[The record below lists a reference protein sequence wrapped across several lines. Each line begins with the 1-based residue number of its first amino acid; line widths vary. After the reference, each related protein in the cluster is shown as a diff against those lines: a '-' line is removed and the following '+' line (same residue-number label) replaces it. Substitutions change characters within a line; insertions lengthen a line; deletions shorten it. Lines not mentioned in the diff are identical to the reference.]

1 MSTVPFSRSR
11 NVPLDK
17 PLPNNLDAERA
28 VLGAVLLDRAGAAVK
43 AAAEIL
49 LPSDFF
55 LDQHRRIYMQ
65 MLTLA
70 AAKKPVDTLTLVEE
84 LREKESL
91 EAAGG
96 PAYIA
101 SLLDGVPHVSNVA
114 HYAKI
119 VREKSELRQIIHS
132 THAIQQRALEG
143 NSTTDVLIDDF
154 TVAVKQIYQ
163 RSNVGLTVAG
173 LAELVNMDLHPLEFV
188 VDPILPVQGI
198 GMVHAWRG
206 VGKTNFT
213 LEIAYCVAAGLERCF
228 TWLIPQA
235 RPVLYIDGEMDA
247 PSLQQ
252 RVREIVRGHGARPL
266 PESLWFI
273 TPDLQKG
280 HYPNIATKEGQ
291 SRIEDQ
297 LHGGELVV
305 FDNLSALSPASTD
318 AETETWV
325 LVQEWLLRLRR
336 GGYTSLF
343 LHHSGKGGTQRGW
356 SGREDV
362 LNVTIGL
369 REPADYSRD
378 EGLRCEVYIEKLRQK
393 AHGETVQPFELQMR
407 STDGA
412 TDWLQRPL
420 KHIIERRAFEMFGA
434 GMKPREIAEDLR
446 LSRFQV
452 YRLQRKFQSDP
463 LRSIGGGD
471 F

>member
-11 NVPLDK
+11 TAPLDK

-28 VLGAVLLDRAGAAVK
+28 VLGAVIIDRTATAVK
-43 AAAEIL
+43 TVSETI

-55 LDQHRRIYMQ
+55 LDQHRRIFLQ
-65 MLTLA
+65 MLILA
-70 AAKKPVDTLTLVEE
+70 AAHRPIDQVTLVDE
-84 LREKESL
+84 LQRSGAL

-96 PAYIA
+96 AAYIA
-101 SLLDGVPHVSNVA
+101 ALTDGVPHVSNVA
-114 HYAKI
+114 YYAKI
-119 VREKSELRQIIHS
+119 VKQKSSLRNLIHS
-132 THAIQQRALEG
+132 THAIQQRALEAE
-143 NSTTDVLIDDF
+143 DDPDEILEQARASI
-154 TVAVKQIYQ
+154 TELAKD
-163 RSNVGLTVAG
+163 RLRVGLTVAA
-173 LAELVNMDLHPLEFV
+173 LQDLVTMDLHALSFV
-188 VDPILPVQGI
+188 IDPILPVQGI

-213 LEIAYCVAAGLERCF
+213 LEIAYCVAAGMPNCF
-228 TWLIPQA
+228 TWTIPEA

-252 RVREIVRGHGARPL
+252 RVREIVKGHGDHPIPSDLR
-266 PESLWFI
+266 FI
-273 TPDLQKG
+273 TPDLQKS

-291 SRIEDQ
+291 TRIEDV
-297 LHGGELVV
+297 LRGGEFLV

-336 GGYTSLF
+336 AGYTSFF

-369 REPADYSRD
+369 REPADYSRE

-393 AHGETVQPFELQMR
+393 ASGESVQPFELQMR
-407 STDGA
+407 SEDGA
-412 TDWLQRPL
+412 TVWLQRPL
-420 KHIIERRAFEMFGA
+420 KKIIERRAFEMFGA

-446 LSRFQV
+446 LSRYQV
-452 YRLQRKFQSDP
+452 YRLQRKYLSDTVGP
-463 LRSIGGGD
+463 TVE
-471 F
+471 